1 MNSRTHRSRNCLSF
15 KTINT
20 METKELV
27 LNKLK
32 EKFPEINF
40 ETSDFRDQL
49 CVKFD
54 KKNIQA
60 VCKFLKEDPELEFLH
75 CADVT
80 AIDWAKRKD
89 RFTVVYN
96 IFSLKNKFRLRLKAD
111 VDESDCTIDSVT
123 SIWKT
128 ANWQERETYDMYGI
142 KFNNHPD
149 PRRMYMPEE
158 FEYHPLRKDF
168 PLMGIPGSL
177 PLPKK

>member
-1 MNSRTHRSRNCLSF
+1 
-15 KTINT
+15 

-27 LNKLK
+27 LIKLK

-40 ETSDFRDQL
+40 DVSDFRDQL
-49 CVKFD
+49 CVSFD
-54 KKNIQA
+54 KKNIVD
-60 VCKFLKEDPELEFLH
+60 VCRFLKEDSELEFLL
-75 CADVT
+75 CEDIT
-80 AIDWAKRKD
+80 AIDWATRKD
-89 RFTVVYN
+89 RFTVVYH
-96 IFSLKNKFRLRLKAD
+96 IFSLKNKFRLRLKAPLTGS
-111 VDESDCTIDSVT
+111 DESDWNIDSVT

-128 ANWQERETYDMYGI
+128 SNWQERETYDMYGI